1 MCLIGS
7 LLRSFYLPYG
17 TTSAPEAND
26 ILLQAWLYSITQ
38 ILYNCIMNHSGS
50 HGGSSHTIRESS
62 VDYQADNVL
71 QAGKTMRAEV
81 LGLPLCTSLDV

>member
-1 MCLIGS
+1 
-7 LLRSFYLPYG
+7 
-17 TTSAPEAND
+17 
-26 ILLQAWLYSITQ
+26 
-38 ILYNCIMNHSGS
+38 MNHSGS

-81 LGLPLCTSLDV
+81 LGLPLCASLDV